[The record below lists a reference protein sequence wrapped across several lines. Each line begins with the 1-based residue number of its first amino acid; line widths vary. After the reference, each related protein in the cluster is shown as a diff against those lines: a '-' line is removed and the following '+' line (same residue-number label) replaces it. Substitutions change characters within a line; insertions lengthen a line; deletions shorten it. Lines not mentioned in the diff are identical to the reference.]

1 MHKNTFFLVLILAVI
16 AALLVGVNIGKKFQP
31 LAETLIPTQP
41 ASASNAVETNTASPT
56 LFTSPNCGITL
67 TLPQGTS
74 ATEVATNSAQFVSA
88 DSTVVAFGCEKE
100 IPSIALPPEQMET
113 IQVASIEG
121 TLYHTNTPK
130 DGTPMDVLLFRNPE
144 KSMDV
149 FLAGLGSTFSAII
162 NSLTILP

>member
-1 MHKNTFFLVLILAVI
+1 MHRNTFLLVLILSII
-16 AALLVGVNIGKKFQP
+16 AALLVGVNIGKKFSPAKRDQP

-41 ASASNAVETNTASPT
+41 ASNTASPT